1 MKKIW
6 LTLIF
11 VLASLLAACAPKAMT
26 EAQVSEIAAQ
36 AAKEAVEAIEF
47 PKQEPVVV
55 EVVMPEVPKIEEP
68 EVDEPEVVTIVAP
81 VVSNTLV
88 NPVLF
93 DAGEHPAG
101 ESTPGFFDIG
111 INPGQLGLVFG
122 WNLSWGEDLIEG
134 EGCEIVVLSG
144 GWYENFEIMD
154 GRYEVYTLP
163 SSDIDGWTQVLIDQR
178 VAEQATHYGCDSSV
192 VPPVWEGGDQPSSI
206 LQFPARP

>member
-1 MKKIW
+1 MRKFVV
-6 LTLIF
+6 LTILL
-11 VLASLLAACAPKAMT
+11 VMASLLAACDSGLS
-26 EAQVSEIAAQ
+26 EEQVSEIAAQ

-55 EVVMPEVPKIEEP
+55 EVVMPEVPEVEEP
-68 EVDEPEVVTIVAP
+68 ELEPVVAP

-122 WNLSWGEDLIEG
+122 WDLNWNGNSISG
-134 EGCEIVVLSG
+134 EGCEIVVLPV
-144 GWYENFEIMD
+144 GWYENFSIVD

-163 SSDIDGWTQVLIDQR
+163 SADPAGWTQVLVDQR
-178 VAEQATHYGCDSSV
+178 VAEQAEHYGCPADK
-192 VPPVWEGGDQPSSI
+192 VPPVWEGGE
-206 LQFPARP
+206 